1 MKVSDEKLR
10 ASIEMVTDEDMKKLE
25 EDMKN
30 VEPHTFSDE
39 FEKKMEALLENPMP
53 KVKKKVYS
61 IPRYVAAAAAVVL
74 VVGGFGIAGSTK
86 MYASETKIP
95 VLQWME
101 NFFVTEHDT
110 DQMKGEKSIE
120 VLFNQDQIGYLPEGF
135 ELVEEE
141 DWNSRIS
148 YTYENSCKNYITLEI
163 YQDKMKNGIDN
174 KETNKKFDLNGDG
187 LEYYYVYK
195 EDSCKHIFEWL
206 DEAGKLYLLSGDI
219 SKEELQAVMDSISY

>member
-53 KVKKKVYS
+53 KAKKKVYS

-110 DQMKGEKSIE
+110 DQMKGEKSSE
-120 VLFNQDQIGYLPEGF
+120 VLFGQDQIGYVPEGF
-135 ELVEEE
+135 ELVEEI
-141 DWNSRIS
+141 SRQSKVS
-148 YTYENSCKNYITLEI
+148 YTYKNVEDEYIVLNV
-163 YQDKMKNGIDN
+163 YSDKLLSGIDN
-174 KETNKKFDLNGDG
+174 QDILKNQGINADG
-187 LEYYYVYK
+187 LEYWYMYK
-195 EDSCKHIFEWL
+195 SESMEHIFTWL
-206 DEAGKLYLLSGDI
+206 GKN
-219 SKEELQAVMDSISY
+219 EEFYALRGTIDQEEMQKIMNSISY